1 MKKQIKN
8 PNKLNWK
15 MYIII
20 ILCLTVSMI
29 IVVCWD
35 SRVGSTVSAVF
46 ENLTLGALA
55 SALVALFIE
64 IGNVNDKNIKSN
76 SVYDAV
82 YGALKFQIAQYASIW
97 AEVCAVAYKD
107 KDYELKKYTW
117 LEWYALTKT
126 NFYACDEAKKIE
138 LIDFFKGRLLYSLTN
153 LEQEISQINSQK
165 YILTI
170 HDVLNDD
177 MKKILGDLHFEFQN
191 AKFRLDL
198 ENELDIERFWNL
210 FDAINEDIRRY
221 INNWVDIGFYNYLKF
236 SPYKFGY
243 DSNEIIEA
251 ILKSEPSESGKTIK
265 KRHISI
271 KESIVAFIIIL
282 ALFILHCLKTN
293 GDAIVRTQTQEID
306 LVYSED
312 AVAWLV
318 DNSSKELDLE
328 RIIKEYKAGYNKM
341 ERETVYD
348 KEQKVVVSVEN
359 LGDVY
364 CIWNIMD
371 NIKPLE

>member
-46 ENLTLGALA
+46 ENLTLGSTC

-117 LEWYALTKT
+117 LEWYALTKQIFMHVMKQK
-126 NFYACDEAKKIE
+126 NRINR
-138 LIDFFKGRLLYSLTN
+138 FFKGRLLYSLTN

-177 MKKILGDLHFEFQN
+177 MKNF
-191 AKFRLDL
+191 
-198 ENELDIERFWNL
+198 
-210 FDAINEDIRRY
+210 
-221 INNWVDIGFYNYLKF
+221 
-236 SPYKFGY
+236 
-243 DSNEIIEA
+243 
-251 ILKSEPSESGKTIK
+251 
-265 KRHISI
+265 
-271 KESIVAFIIIL
+271 
-282 ALFILHCLKTN
+282 
-293 GDAIVRTQTQEID
+293 
-306 LVYSED
+306 
-312 AVAWLV
+312 
-318 DNSSKELDLE
+318 
-328 RIIKEYKAGYNKM
+328 
-341 ERETVYD
+341 
-348 KEQKVVVSVEN
+348 
-359 LGDVY
+359 
-364 CIWNIMD
+364 
-371 NIKPLE
+371 

>member
-1 MKKQIKN
+1 M
-8 PNKLNWK
+8 
-15 MYIII
+15 
-20 ILCLTVSMI
+20 
-29 IVVCWD
+29 
-35 SRVGSTVSAVF
+35 
-46 ENLTLGALA
+46 
-55 SALVALFIE
+55 
-64 IGNVNDKNIKSN
+64 
-76 SVYDAV
+76 
-82 YGALKFQIAQYASIW
+82 
-97 AEVCAVAYKD
+97 
-107 KDYELKKYTW
+107 
-117 LEWYALTKT
+117 
-126 NFYACDEAKKIE
+126 
-138 LIDFFKGRLLYSLTN
+138 
-153 LEQEISQINSQK
+153 EQEISQINSQK

-364 CIWNIMD
+364 CIWNILD

>member
-221 INNWVDIGFYNYLKF
+221 INNCVDIGFYNYLKF

-364 CIWNIMD
+364 CIWNILD

>member
-82 YGALKFQIAQYASIW
+82 YGALEFQIAQYASIW

-364 CIWNIMD
+364 CIWNILD

>member
-364 CIWNIMD
+364 CIWNILD

>member
-243 DSNEIIEA
+243 NSNEIIEA

-364 CIWNIMD
+364 CIWNILD

>member
-20 ILCLTVSMI
+20 ILCLTASMI
-29 IVVCWD
+29 IVVYWD

-138 LIDFFKGRLLYSLTN
+138 LLDFFKGRLLYSLTN
-153 LEQEISQINSQK
+153 LEQEISQINSQQ

-177 MKKILGDLHFEFQN
+177 MKKILGDFHFEFQN

-198 ENELDIERFWNL
+198 ENELDIECFWNL

-282 ALFILHCLKTN
+282 VLFILHCLKTN

-341 ERETVYD
+341 ERETIYD
-348 KEQKVVVSVEN
+348 KEQNVVVSVEN

-364 CIWNIMD
+364 CIWNILD